1 MKEQIASLTP
11 EQAQRALLFF
21 YEISPDDLWEGQK
34 PSQIDIKAWV
44 EELQE
49 EAPVEIQPFL
59 TTLLN
64 EPDQLHRGEIAK
76 ILLSKFAEY
85 PPLLPHVE
93 KAATRATEPCMAP
106 LPVVMGALILALAVL
121 PKEIKTEKVH
131 IKIGHLKEAAEFV
144 GKLIEFINAL
154 PGKLQKWGT

>member
-1 MKEQIASLTP
+1 MKEQITSLTP
-11 EQAQRALLFF
+11 EQAQRALLLF
-21 YEISPDDLWEGQK
+21 YEISPDDLWEGRK

-49 EAPVEIQPFL
+49 EAPIEIQPFL

-76 ILLSKFAEY
+76 ILLSNFAEY
-85 PPLLPHVE
+85 PSFLPHVE
-93 KAATRATEPCMAP
+93 KAVTRATEPCMVP
-106 LPVVMGALILALAVL
+106 LPLVMGALILALAVL
-121 PKEIKTEKVH
+121 PREIQTEKVH

-144 GKLIEFINAL
+144 GKLIEFVNAL
-154 PGKLQKWGT
+154 PSKLQK